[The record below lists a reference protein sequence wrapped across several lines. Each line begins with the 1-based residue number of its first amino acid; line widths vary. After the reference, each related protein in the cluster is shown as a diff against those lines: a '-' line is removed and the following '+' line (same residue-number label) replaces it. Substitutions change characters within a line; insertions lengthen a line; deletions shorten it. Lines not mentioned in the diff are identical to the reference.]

1 MDEISSVMS
10 NLSISIQTQNFYDF
24 ASKLSAFNDSLNL
37 LIDSNGNSLFHLIT
51 WHLLKE
57 SECLKF
63 WNKLVEEYEMRYGNE
78 NENLIKAMVDSQN
91 DTDSYT
97 PLMNAVKNNLR
108 VNFI

>member
-1 MDEISSVMS
+1 
-10 NLSISIQTQNFYDF
+10 
-24 ASKLSAFNDSLNL
+24 
-37 LIDSNGNSLFHLIT
+37 
-51 WHLLKE
+51 
-57 SECLKF
+57 
-63 WNKLVEEYEMRYGNE
+63 MRYGNE